1 MSKHFAPYVPIS
13 MGPLCAKVTKTISL
27 NLFFKGYLVML
38 LSQENQG
45 IQALFSQKNKK
56 DGAFNKS
63 IVQEVIWEEICP
75 RLVWRVDRVNNLQLS
90 FRYNER
96 PNFCLISIRHSRWVI
111 CETINFN
118 TTSRNKKSAK
128 LPWRFVNQ
136 NDVIFMLA
144 QGLTK
149 TSRNN
154 PMWNWL
160 IFI

>member
-13 MGPLCAKVTKTISL
+13 MGPLCAKVNKTISL

-96 PNFCLISIRHSRWVI
+96 PNFWLISIRHFTMGNLRNHQFQYNEQRQKVSQTAMKVREPKRCNLHACSR
-111 CETINFN
+111 IN
-118 TTSRNKKSAK
+118 
-128 LPWRFVNQ
+128 
-136 NDVIFMLA
+136 
-144 QGLTK
+144 
-149 TSRNN
+149 
-154 PMWNWL
+154 
-160 IFI
+160 